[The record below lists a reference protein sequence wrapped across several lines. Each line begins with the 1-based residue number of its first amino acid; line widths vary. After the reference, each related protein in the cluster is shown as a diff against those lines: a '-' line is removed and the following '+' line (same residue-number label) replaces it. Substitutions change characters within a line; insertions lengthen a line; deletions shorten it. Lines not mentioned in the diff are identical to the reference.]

1 LKLKSKIHSSSI
13 IEDAVNLG
21 TGNIVEPFV
30 FLRGDIKTGKR
41 CYFSTGSNVQGPARI
56 GNSVFF
62 GERTS
67 VGFPSQRQILQ
78 FQEGETES
86 PWIDS
91 ATTKIGNHCIIR
103 TESVIYAGS
112 QIGNNVR
119 MGHNTLIRE
128 QVTIG
133 ENTLVGTGVVIDGN
147 TSVGKNVSIQTN
159 VYIPWQTMIEDHVFL
174 GPNCILTN
182 DKYVMRKD
190 YELKGPILRRGV
202 SVGAGAVILP
212 AIEIGPEA
220 VIGAGAVVTKDVPPK
235 AIVYGVPGR
244 IHSSVPDSWKIPME

>member
-1 LKLKSKIHSSSI
+1 MKLKSKIHPSSI
-13 IEDAVNLG
+13 IERTVNLG
-21 TGNIVEPFV
+21 TENTVEPFV
-30 FLRGDIKTGKR
+30 FLRGEIRTGKK
-41 CYFSTGSNVQGPARI
+41 CYFSTGCNIQGPAKI
-56 GNSVFF
+56 GSSVFF
-62 GERTS
+62 GERAS
-67 VGFPSQRQILQ
+67 VGFPSQRQIIH
-78 FQEGETES
+78 FQEGKTDS
-86 PWIDS
+86 PVAGS
-91 ATTKIGNHCIIR
+91 AVTKIGNHCIIR

-128 QVTIG
+128 KVTIG
-133 ENTLVGTGVVIDGN
+133 DNTLVGTGVVIDGN

-174 GPNCILTN
+174 GPNSILTN

-212 AIEIGPEA
+212 AIEIGSEA

-244 IHSSVPDSWKIPME
+244 IHSSVPDTWKIPME

>member
-1 LKLKSKIHSSSI
+1 MKLNSKIHPSSI
-13 IEDAVNLG
+13 IEGTVNLG
-21 TGNIVEPFV
+21 EGNIMEPFV
-30 FLRGDIKTGKR
+30 FIRGDIRTGKR
-41 CYFSTGSNVQGPARI
+41 CYFSTGCNIQGSARI
-56 GNSVFF
+56 GSSVFF

-67 VGFPSQRQILQ
+67 VGFPSQRQIIQ
-78 FQEGETES
+78 FQEGKAES
-86 PWIDS
+86 PWTDS
-91 ATTKIGNHCIIR
+91 TTTKIGNRCIIR

-112 QIGNNVR
+112 QIGDNVR
-119 MGHNTLIRE
+119 TGHNTLIRE

-133 ENTLVGTGVVIDGN
+133 DNTLVGTGVVIDGN

-190 YELKGPILRRGV
+190 YELKGPIIRKGV

-244 IHSSVPDSWKIPME
+244 VHSSVPDSWKIPME